1 MEGEEVIAHSE
12 WKHGNLFEII
22 RVEREPES

>member
-12 WKHGNLFEII
+12 SKHGNLFDVICLEG
-22 RVEREPES
+22 EPKP